1 MSQYLHEIWWR
12 MSESSF
18 RKNIVKKS
26 PPSSVENEG
35 SNV

>member
-1 MSQYLHEIWWR
+1 